1 MVVVLA
7 DVGLHFLHPKKQM
20 LTDSLVRYIEGK
32 IYFKELYS
40 PSYGFNVNE
49 TDLCS
54 KINMK

>member
-1 MVVVLA
+1 
-7 DVGLHFLHPKKQM
+7 M

-49 TDLCS
+49 TELCS
-54 KINMK
+54 KINMKQQIK